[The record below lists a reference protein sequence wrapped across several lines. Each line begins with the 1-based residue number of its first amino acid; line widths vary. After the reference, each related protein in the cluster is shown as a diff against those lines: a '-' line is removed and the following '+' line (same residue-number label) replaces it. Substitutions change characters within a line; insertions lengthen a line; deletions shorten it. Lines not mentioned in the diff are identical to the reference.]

1 MDPTATS
8 AKCNRV
14 LHRPGFPAFG
24 PNLRDTDNLPP
35 PQHQKSRTDPGKQKT
50 ILAAVRVLV
59 IKGRLI
65 LQVTLISSA
74 KK

>member
-1 MDPTATS
+1 M
-8 AKCNRV
+8 RV
-14 LHRPGFPAFG
+14 LKHTIKTILILKGISFFFKRV
-24 PNLRDTDNLPP
+24 LSY
-35 PQHQKSRTDPGKQKT
+35 QKSRTDPGNHNT

-65 LQVTLISSA
+65 PQVTLMSSA